1 MIVAAIIGLL
11 IISLVA
17 GVPVGF
23 ALLLSGVAGLAWIG
37 GLPMVLGILETTP
50 AASVSS
56 YELITIPMFILMAEL
71 MIVSGVADDLFDTL
85 GRWMERLPGG
95 LAIATAL
102 SGAAFGAVSGSSTAA
117 AATLSASS
125 VPTMIRRG
133 YDPAFASGVV
143 AISGTLAMLIPPSI
157 ALILY
162 GLLSGANIGALLVAG
177 VIPGILV
184 TLVIVGTVLFLV
196 WRNPALAPRGTG
208 DGQAT
213 GNVWSGLSFLGL
225 FLAVT
230 GVIYTGIATPTEAS
244 ALGAF
249 GALCIAVVKGK
260 LDWRTSRLALY
271 KAARSTAIIAMII
284 IGAQVFGY
292 FLTLTQ
298 VPQEIVASAGQIGA
312 PRWAILLVIL
322 FIYLILGCFLDQIA
336 ILILT
341 VPVVLPLV
349 LQLGYDPI
357 WFGVLVIVMAEI
369 GLVTPPVGIN
379 VFVVSRYTGVPM
391 ERVFI
396 GVTPHVIAHFVAI
409 ALLIIF
415 PSLVLW
421 LPSTM

>member
-157 ALILY
+157 ALIL
-162 GLLSGANIGALLVAG
+162 
-177 VIPGILV
+177 
-184 TLVIVGTVLFLV
+184 
-196 WRNPALAPRGTG
+196 
-208 DGQAT
+208 
-213 GNVWSGLSFLGL
+213 
-225 FLAVT
+225 
-230 GVIYTGIATPTEAS
+230 
-244 ALGAF
+244 
-249 GALCIAVVKGK
+249 
-260 LDWRTSRLALY
+260 
-271 KAARSTAIIAMII
+271 
-284 IGAQVFGY
+284 
-292 FLTLTQ
+292 
-298 VPQEIVASAGQIGA
+298 
-312 PRWAILLVIL
+312 
-322 FIYLILGCFLDQIA
+322 
-336 ILILT
+336 
-341 VPVVLPLV
+341 
-349 LQLGYDPI
+349 
-357 WFGVLVIVMAEI
+357 
-369 GLVTPPVGIN
+369 
-379 VFVVSRYTGVPM
+379 
-391 ERVFI
+391 
-396 GVTPHVIAHFVAI
+396 
-409 ALLIIF
+409 
-415 PSLVLW
+415 
-421 LPSTM
+421 